1 MHLFRIVFMWRSLA
15 VHVILLSMITAAIAL
30 PIGTDTT
37 ETGNEQEIVAR
48 SGEAGSSS
56 TVSPTELFVPL
67 NNSIKPPL
75 CIAFLTVRTK
85 RIRKNPTEADCEP
98 YSAHDNFEYLN
109 TPPFFC
115 F

>member
-15 VHVILLSMITAAIAL
+15 VHVILLSIITAAIAL

-56 TVSPTELFVPL
+56 TYGQREFVKILPKPTQPKSKQAIRPRPKPRRPQQVSC
-67 NNSIKPPL
+67 N
-75 CIAFLTVRTK
+75 
-85 RIRKNPTEADCEP
+85 
-98 YSAHDNFEYLN
+98 
-109 TPPFFC
+109 
-115 F
+115 